1 MIIQVG
7 NINSYITG
15 SVSYQESLQAE
26 FKRAIISV
34 DVISVSKYK
43 NKVLRVIDI
52 IICLLVNSRKTKFVI
67 LHSFSTNAFY
77 ISLLV
82 AFLCKVLNIKFLVLT
97 HGGDY
102 PTRIKKSPRLVNFI
116 YGAAFITICPSKYL
130 LYHFEKAGFRC
141 RFIPN
146 AVDLNAF
153 PFKERHKFHP
163 NFLWVRSFAKIY
175 NPIMAVE
182 VLEKI
187 LVVFP
192 QASLTMVGGKKDSS
206 HDIVKGYIEKKG
218 LEDSVKLTGI
228 LSQTEW
234 AKLSQEFDIFINTTN
249 IDNMPLSVLQ
259 AMALGLPVFSTNV
272 GGIENLI
279 SDGVNGVKCLPANSD
294 DMAEKIITYL
304 ENQKNLAQIAVQAK
318 ELPFEYSWAN
328 VLPLWKKL
336 ISEI

>member
-15 SVSYQESLQAE
+15 SVSYQESLGE
-26 FKRAIISV
+26 ELKNGNIY
-34 DVISVSKYK
+34 DEVISVSKYK
-43 NKVLRVIDI
+43 NKVLRVVDI
-52 IICLLVNSRKTKFVI
+52 VLCLLGNSRKTRLVL
-67 LHSFSTNAFY
+67 LHSFSTQAFY
-77 ISLLV
+77 ISVLV
-82 AFLCKVLNIKFLVLT
+82 AFLCRVLNIKFVVLT
-97 HGGDY
+97 HGGDF
-102 PTRIKKSPRLVNFI
+102 PTRIEKSPRLVNFTF
-116 YGAAFITICPSKYL
+116 GAALITICPSKYL
-130 LYHFEKAGFRC
+130 LYHFEKAGFNC

-163 NFLWVRSFAKIY
+163 NLLWVRSFAKIY
-175 NPIMAVE
+175 NPVMAVE

-192 QASLTMVGGKKDSS
+192 QATLTMVGGKKDSS
-206 HDIVKGYIEKKG
+206 HEIVKGYIEKKG
-218 LEDSVKLTGI
+218 LEDRVKLTGI
-228 LSQTEW
+228 LSQAEW

-272 GGIENLI
+272 GGIKYLI

-304 ENQKNLAQIAVQAK
+304 ENQNNLTQIAAQAK

-328 VLPLWKKL
+328 VLPQWEKL